1 MNAAAPTMC
10 SQSKMQHTHF
20 HTHVNTHSC
29 DCGRTHVSA
38 HTHAHIYPAPLAAAA
53 EKQQTVASR
62 TRSKMAKATWENTP
76 WHIADADLADLL
88 DFLNKSDD
96 PWERSLIPAVE
107 KDAIDRAAKRAK
119 RAVF

>member
-1 MNAAAPTMC
+1 
-10 SQSKMQHTHF
+10 
-20 HTHVNTHSC
+20 
-29 DCGRTHVSA
+29 
-38 HTHAHIYPAPLAAAA
+38 
-53 EKQQTVASR
+53 
-62 TRSKMAKATWENTP
+62 MAKATWENTP

-119 RAVF
+119 RTTGIAQN

>member
-1 MNAAAPTMC
+1 MC

-38 HTHAHIYPAPLAAAA
+38 HTHAYIYPVA

-76 WHIADADLADLL
+76 WHVADADLADLL

-107 KDAIDRAAKRAK
+107 KDAIDRAAKRSK
-119 RAVF
+119 RTAF

>member
-1 MNAAAPTMC
+1 MNTAAPTIC
-10 SQSKMQHTHF
+10 SKSKMQHTHF
-20 HTHVNTHSC
+20 HTH
-29 DCGRTHVSA
+29 
-38 HTHAHIYPAPLAAAA
+38 AHIYPAAPLAA
-53 EKQQTVASR
+53 EKQQTVSSR

-76 WHIADADLADLL
+76 WHVADADLADLL

-119 RAVF
+119 RTTGIAQN